1 MATQMF
7 IKFTGPDVAG
17 DAANA
22 NHAGEIEILNW
33 SHGFN
38 QPTSPIRSSAGGGTV
53 ERANHMDLS
62 FTKYLDLA
70 SVVLMKNCWSGAHH
84 DEVLLSCYRASE
96 TGEVKYLEIS
106 MKDVVISNVSI
117 SGGGGDLPV
126 ENYSLAYGDVT
137 YTYTDQA
144 EDSGAAGGNTV
155 ASHNLKTD
163 AIA

>member
-7 IKFTGPDVAG
+7 VKFTGPDVAG

-22 NHAGEIEILNW
+22 THAGEIEVMSW

-53 ERANHMDLS
+53 ERANHQDLS

-70 SVVLMKNCWSGAHH
+70 SVVLMKNLWSGAHH
-84 DEVLLSCYRASE
+84 DEVLISCYRASE
-96 TGEVKYLEIS
+96 TGEVKYLEVS
-106 MKDVVISNVSI
+106 MKDVVISSMSI
-117 SGGGGDLPV
+117 SASGGDIPH
-126 ENYSLAYGDVT
+126 ESYSLAYGELT

-144 EDSGAAGGNTV
+144 EDSGSSGGNTV
-155 ASHNLKTD
+155 ATHNLKTD
-163 AIA
+163 AIS